1 MKRITLFLLL
11 TVCLF
16 ITSCSS
22 CHKKKDNVS
31 TELNVESVITT
42 DKEYMLTNYG
52 EYSWFETCIVL
63 QNFLDEE
70 CDGTVSGISN
80 VFQVVKEKEKGY
92 DTQVVLVAHATDTMS
107 VDVKHGFWVEDSPLN
122 NDSII
127 SFKEAFDK
135 LMAVNLPKPHSQQVV
150 LRKEVGPVKC
160 NPQYIFGNR
169 KSQIYV
175 DAITGEV
182 SEKNPAFPESAK

>member
-1 MKRITLFLLL
+1 MKKI
-11 TVCLF
+11 LF
-16 ITSCSS
+16 ILLCSVMLFASCSS

-31 TELNVESVITT
+31 TELNVENIVSA
-42 DKEYMLTNYG
+42 DKEYMLSNYG
-52 EYSWFETCIVL
+52 EYTWFETCIVL
-63 QNFLDEE
+63 QDFLDEE
-70 CDGTVSGISN
+70 CDGTISGISN
-80 VFQVVKEKEKGY
+80 VFQVIKEKDKGY
-92 DTQVVLVAHATDTMS
+92 DTQVVLVVHAADTMS
-107 VDVKHGFWVEDSPLN
+107 VDIKHGFWVEDNPLN

-160 NPQYIFGNR
+160 NPQYIFGNK

-175 DAITGEV
+175 DAVTGEV
-182 SEKNPAFPESAK
+182 SDKNPAFPEGAK